1 MWHTKAKLLLASL
14 LTGPVLTGCASM
26 GLGESD
32 YACKGYPTGVGC
44 VSTTEAYEMTNADL
58 PEIREMLDKAEKERQ
73 TSNTEEIGDGN
84 PYFTATDNNSAAE
97 SSGKEGNASVDVART
112 IRRSEQPMPVPYLDD
127 GAVPIRTPSQTMRI
141 WIAPWEDERGNL
153 QITGRIYTE
162 IEPRRWVVGLPA
174 KTVSKRLRL
183 LQAAER
189 AGGDPRKSGKKGDY
203 GKGVKE
209 PKGE

>member
-1 MWHTKAKLLLASL
+1 M
-14 LTGPVLTGCASM
+14 
-26 GLGESD
+26 
-32 YACKGYPTGVGC
+32 
-44 VSTTEAYEMTNADL
+44 STTEAYEMTNADL
-58 PEIREMLDKAEKERQ
+58 PEIREMLDRTEKERQ
-73 TSNTEEIGDGN
+73 TSN
-84 PYFTATDNNSAAE
+84 AE
-97 SSGKEGNASVDVART
+97 SAGNEGNTSVNVART

-153 QITGRIYTE
+153 QITSRIYTE

-189 AGGDPRKSGKKGDY
+189 AGDDPRKSGQKGSY